1 MLPSRHFALT
11 TAVALPLAPFV
22 GWSAA
27 GFWAAAILVD
37 ADRYFWYVRRHR
49 RWNPVAAYRQF
60 VRNPPSRE
68 EVRPVLHG
76 WAFAAL
82 LGVGAVALPP
92 LRPVFA
98 GVLFH
103 HLLDD
108 RGRLLVRLRDRFRCR
123 DCGARMW
130 GLEVHKA
137 DRTAPGRPGYRWR
150 RVALCHACHMVA
162 HRPPSPRPGPASG

>member
-49 RWNPVAAYRQF
+49 GWNPVAAYRQF
-60 VRNPPSRE
+60 VRRPPTRE
-68 EVRPVLHG
+68 EVGPVLHG